1 MDINKILKGVECSCG
16 KTHTC
21 DIEYVYIE
29 EGAISRF
36 TEICAQYSNIL
47 LVADENTYGAAG
59 EKVEKAL
66 ADKKITKVVF
76 SGKTVLIP
84 DEKAIETVEASLEGV
99 QLIIGIG
106 SGVIQD
112 LCKYVSHFNK
122 IPYMVAAT
130 APSMDGYASDGAAMI
145 LKGMKETVKAGLPRA
160 IVADVDVLKNAPME
174 MIKAGYGDIVGKYS
188 ALNDWKLSRV
198 VNDEYFCDYIYD
210 TTYQMIINTL
220 DTAKGLLNR
229 DGESVKALTEALM
242 VVGIMMSF
250 AGSSRP
256 ASGSEHHLSHF
267 FEIVGIVEDK
277 PYFPHGIDVAYSTIV
292 TAQVREDILKHNF
305 PEKIFRKDKNEV
317 DEKIKKIYKSVG
329 EGCIALQEKIGNYAK
344 DRISVYKTKEKEIR
358 EVLSEMPTADEIIAM
373 LSLVELDVS
382 EFYKMYGIKKIDE
395 AVHFA
400 KDLKDRYTVLW
411 LYYDL
416 LGDDRRMSKKFDVSK
431 VKVIAMDLDGTLT
444 QHKQA
449 PEQGTVDALN
459 SLSKKYKL
467 LMAGAGQ
474 VMRIFNQLQQY
485 PIDIVG
491 NYGLQYG
498 EYDAETKSI
507 RMIRD
512 DTFGVDKETIE
523 KKVTYFR
530 EKYGYTK
537 FAGENVEYHP
547 SGCVTFPILGTKAV
561 QEDKLAFDPDR
572 AKRRKIY
579 DEVVEAF
586 SDYCVFVGGSSSF
599 DMAPKPY
606 NKYHALDRYCK
617 EHNLDHENVVYIGDD
632 YGLGGNDE
640 SVYLSDF
647 PYLTIDDYRTFP
659 EVVKPLLD

>member
-1 MDINKILKGVECSCG
+1 MDINKILQGVECKCG

-29 EGAISRF
+29 SGAISRF
-36 TEICAQYSNIL
+36 AEICTKYNSIL

-66 ADKKITKVVF
+66 DGKKLSKVVF
-76 SGKTVLIP
+76 TGKTVLIP
-84 DEKAIETVEASLEGV
+84 DEKAIETVEASLSGV
-99 QLIIGIG
+99 DLIIGIG

-160 IVADVDVLKNAPME
+160 IVADVDVLRNAPME
-174 MIKAGYGDIVGKYS
+174 MIKAGYGDIIGKYS

-210 TTYQMIINTL
+210 TTYQMIVNTL
-220 DTAKGLLNR
+220 DTAKGLLKR
-229 DGESVKALTEALM
+229 DAESIKALAEALM
-242 VVGIMMSF
+242 IVGIMMSF

-277 PYFPHGIDVAYSTIV
+277 PYFAHGIDVVYSTVV
-292 TAQVREDILKHNF
+292 TAQIRETILKSAF
-305 PEKIFRKDKNEV
+305 PNKLYRLSKDECDGKV
-317 DEKIKKIYKSVG
+317 KAIYTKVAD
-329 EGCIALQEKIGNYAK
+329 GCIALQEKIGNYAA
-344 DRISVYKTKEKEIR
+344 DRLPVYLAKEKEIR
-358 EVLSEMPTADEIIAM
+358 EVLSEMPTSDKILEM
-373 LSLVELDVS
+373 LSLAEIDFG
-382 EFYKMYGIKKIDE
+382 EFYKMYGTKKIDN
-395 AVHFA
+395 AIHYA

-416 LGDDRRMSKKFDVSK
+416 FGDMARFSKKFDVSK
-431 VKVIAMDLDGTLT
+431 IKVIAMDLDGTLT
-444 QHKQA
+444 QHKQH
-449 PEQGTVDALN
+449 PEKANVEALTA
-459 SLSKKYKL
+459 LSKKYKL

-474 VMRIFNQLQQY
+474 VMRIFNQLEKF
-485 PIDIVG
+485 PIDIIG

-498 EYDAETKSI
+498 EYDEKTGEI
-507 RMIRD
+507 TMLRD
-512 DTFGVDKETIE
+512 ETFGVDKESVE
-523 KKVTYFR
+523 EKVTYFR
-530 EKYGYTK
+530 NKYGFTK
-537 FAGENVEYHP
+537 FAGDNVEYHP
-547 SGCVTFPILGTKAV
+547 SGCLTFPILGTKAE
-561 QEDKLAFDPDR
+561 QADKLAFDPDR
-572 AKRRKIY
+572 AKRRRIY
-579 DEVVEAF
+579 DEVTEAF

-606 NKYHALDRYCK
+606 NKYHALDRYCT
-617 EHNLDHENVVYIGDD
+617 EHGLSHENVVYIGDD

-640 SVYLSDF
+640 SVFLSDF

-659 EVVKPLLD
+659 EVVKLLLD